1 MTPPLMAESQSV
13 TKPGSPMTAP
23 TPRLSRPSWPLRWAG
38 LLALASGI
46 AHAVV
51 PDTERHP
58 LEAEALS
65 HPEQVLAQ
73 LPALIADAQ
82 SRQAK
87 RDLALLELARANAC
101 RVVAD
106 WDCQRDAGRAA
117 QMAAD
122 EAGEPFLAI
131 RALIAESR
139 GLMAKQQYSPGG
151 QLLAEA
157 ERRLRR
163 TPAPGLMADVQLGY
177 SSMSNA
183 LGRDEL
189 ARTYADR
196 GLQALGK
203 VSEPLIRARLL
214 RNRGRAEARLGRIAE
229 AQASL
234 REAITVVAA
243 VQDPK
248 LSAELDLE
256 LARIARDQGDV
267 ATQRASAERVLALA
281 KEFGHPQLQAL
292 GSEVLGLLARDK
304 HDLAAAETAFQTAT
318 DQFRAAGLDA
328 EERRVLRELIRVKL
342 ARQPNRNDLGAQ
354 TQRLLELDEV
364 VDARDRALVGED
376 FDARLRYAEQEFEL
390 QRLAKETELA
400 AEREK
405 TLTASNR
412 LRLQLIA
419 AVAIGLCLIA
429 ALLYRQRR
437 TNTHLSSANARLQH
451 SEAAL
456 EASERR
462 LRAITDNIPAIISHV
477 DRDERY
483 TFSNAFMHR
492 LLGSHEA
499 DIVGRTVREVRG
511 DTIYATLEPN
521 IRRALAG
528 EPVSFEGQAEL
539 GGRHFHYQ
547 TSYIPERDANGT
559 VCGFFALT
567 FDITRLKRAEAQL
580 EREARFDPLTG
591 IANRRQ
597 FEERLALAIAR
608 GRHQPV
614 ALAVLYLDIAYL
626 TPINDRHG
634 HAAGDLVIR
643 TFAER
648 VARCVRGADLV
659 ARIGGDEFVVLS
671 EHLDTEEANEA
682 AERTA
687 RAVIAVMAEPVQF
700 GDVAL
705 RTGASIGI
713 AVTQSVQQAD
723 ALIEEADRA
732 LYAAKAA
739 GRNTWR
745 RAGAR

>member
-1 MTPPLMAESQSV
+1 
-13 TKPGSPMTAP
+13 MTAP
-23 TPRLSRPSWPLRWAG
+23 VLRLNRRIARP
-38 LLALASGI
+38 LLVSIVFAFGSALA
-46 AHAVV
+46 AAVV
-51 PDTERHP
+51 PETERHR
-58 LEAEALS
+58 LETEALAE
-65 HPEQVLAQ
+65 PEQTLATLQ
-73 LPALIADAQ
+73 PLIANAQ

-87 RDLALLELARANAC
+87 RELALLELARANAC

-163 TPAPGLMADVQLGY
+163 TPSPALMADVQLGY
-177 SSMSNA
+177 SSMSNS
-183 LGRDEL
+183 LGRHEL

-196 GLQALGK
+196 GLQGLGA
-203 VSEPLIRARLL
+203 VAEPLIRARLL
-214 RNRGRAEARLGRIAE
+214 RNRGRAEARLGRIDE
-229 AQASL
+229 ARASL
-234 REAITVVAA
+234 REAIEVAAA

-248 LSAELDLE
+248 LRAELDLE

-281 KEFGHPQLQAL
+281 DQYGHAQLRAL
-292 GSEVLGLLARDK
+292 GSEVLGLLAQDK
-304 HDLAAAETAFQTAT
+304 QDLDAAEAAFQIAT

-342 ARQPNRNDLGAQ
+342 TRQPDRNDLGPL
-354 TQRLLELDEV
+354 TRRLLVLDEV
-364 VDARDRALVGED
+364 VDTRDRALVGED

-412 LRLQLIA
+412 LRLMLIA
-419 AVAIGLCLIA
+419 AVAVGLCVIGV
-429 ALLYRQRR
+429 LLYRQRR
-437 TNTHLSSANARLQH
+437 SNWRLSRANERLQR

-456 EASERR
+456 DTSERR
-462 LRAITDNIPAIISHV
+462 LRAITDSIPAIISHV
-477 DRDERY
+477 DRNERY
-483 TFSNAFMHR
+483 TFSNAYMHR
-492 LLGSHEA
+492 LLGSNES
-499 DIVGRTVREVRG
+499 DIVGRSVREVRG
-511 DTIYATLEPN
+511 DAIYATLAPN

-539 GGRHFHYQ
+539 AGRHFHYQ
-547 TSYIPERDANGT
+547 TSYIPERDACGE

-614 ALAVLYLDIAYL
+614 ALAVLYLDIDYL
-626 TPINDRHG
+626 KPINDRHG

-648 VARCVRGADLV
+648 VSRCVREADLV
-659 ARIGGDEFVVLS
+659 ARIGGDEFVVLG
-671 EHLDTEEANEA
+671 EHLTAEAANES

-687 RAVIAVMAEPVQF
+687 HAVIAVMAEPVMF
-700 GDVAL
+700 GDIPLNAS
-705 RTGASIGI
+705 TSIGI
-713 AVTQSVQQAD
+713 AVTQSLQQAD
-723 ALIEEADRA
+723 ELIAEADRA

-745 RAGAR
+745 RADTP